1 MPGCFSRF
9 RSFSCC
15 WRRGWRCC
23 SGRGLGRRCR
33 LAGKIL
39 LCAGTALFLLLS
51 VFGGGLLKTLTSQ
64 YVPLDPETVPAE
76 ACTVVVAGSGFGM
89 AESVPPE
96 LWFNDGMLLRLHEAG
111 RIARALA
118 RRGIDC
124 AVAVSMVGED
134 GTEPK
139 RRALEAFL
147 GAYGVPPERIGLIE
161 DALNSRQEVIAFSK
175 LPGRKIL
182 VSEAFHIPRLM
193 MLSRRYG
200 LDALPAPASQGGRA
214 RRRGAVRHPLRRTFY
229 GRGTRRLRIS
239 RHARVSALLSSI
251 LLPGRFQDGLGKPLF

>member
-1 MPGCFSRF
+1 MLLTLKKLSARLFFPVPFIFLLLAAGLALLLLPR
-9 RSFSCC
+9 
-15 WRRGWRCC
+15 
-23 SGRGLGRRCR
+23 LGRRCR

-200 LDALPAPASQGGRA
+200 LDALPAPASQGG
-214 RRRGAVRHPLRRTFY
+214 
-229 GRGTRRLRIS
+229 GRGGGALFVIP
-239 RHARVSALLSSI
+239 SAERFMEGKRAVYEYLGMLEYLL
-251 LLPGRFQDGLGKPLF
+251 F

>member
-1 MPGCFSRF
+1 MLLTLKKLIARLFFPVPFIFLLLAAGLALLLWPR
-9 RSFSCC
+9 
-15 WRRGWRCC
+15 
-23 SGRGLGRRCR
+23 LGRRCR

-111 RIARALA
+111 RIARAL
-118 RRGIDC
+118 
-124 AVAVSMVGED
+124 
-134 GTEPK
+134 
-139 RRALEAFL
+139 EAFL

-200 LDALPAPASQGGRA
+200 LDALPAPASQGG
-214 RRRGAVRHPLRRTFY
+214 
-229 GRGTRRLRIS
+229 GRGGGALFVIP
-239 RHARVSALLSSI
+239 SAERFMEGERAVYEYLGMLEYLL
-251 LLPGRFQDGLGKPLF
+251 F

>member
-1 MPGCFSRF
+1 MLLTLKKLVARLFFPVPFIFLLLAAGLALLLWPR
-9 RSFSCC
+9 
-15 WRRGWRCC
+15 
-23 SGRGLGRRCR
+23 LGRRCR

-64 YVPLDPETVPAE
+64 YLPLDPETVPAE

-118 RRGIDC
+118 RRGHRLRRRRVDGRR
-124 AVAVSMVGED
+124 GERYRV
-134 GTEPK
+134 EA
-139 RRALEAFL
+139 RALEAFL
-147 GAYGVPPERIGLIE
+147 EVYGVPPERIGLIE

-200 LDALPAPASQGGRA
+200 LDALPAPASQGG
-214 RRRGAVRHPLRRTFY
+214 
-229 GRGTRRLRIS
+229 GRGGGALFVIPSAERLMEGER
-239 RHARVSALLSSI
+239 AVYEYLGMLEYLL
-251 LLPGRFQDGLGKPLF
+251 F

>member
-1 MPGCFSRF
+1 MLLTLKKLVARLFFPVPFIFLLLAAGLALLLWPR
-9 RSFSCC
+9 
-15 WRRGWRCC
+15 
-23 SGRGLGRRCR
+23 LGRRCR

-64 YVPLDPETVPAE
+64 YLPLDPETVPAE

-124 AVAVSMVGED
+124 AVAVSMVDEEND
-134 GTEPK
+134 TESK

-147 GAYGVPPERIGLIE
+147 EVYGVPPERIGLIE

-200 LDALPAPASQGGRA
+200 LDALPAPASQGG
-214 RRRGAVRHPLRRTFY
+214 
-229 GRGTRRLRIS
+229 GRGGGALFVIPSAERLMEGER
-239 RHARVSALLSSI
+239 AVYEYLGMLEYLL
-251 LLPGRFQDGLGKPLF
+251 F